1 MSGGPRATAPA
12 VLLANL
18 GGPERPEDVA
28 PFIEALLA
36 DPLVVPLP
44 WPLRPLLARLVSRR
58 RGPRVIEHY
67 RAIGGAS
74 PVRRHTEAQGAAL
87 AALLGDEVSMVR
99 TVLRYSPPRAADVLA
114 EIAAAGV
121 REAVVVPLYPQWS
134 SATGGSALADIA
146 AAAARAGIVVR
157 PIPSFPA
164 SSGFIAA
171 LAERT
176 LPHLEPGCH
185 VLLTAHGL
193 PQRIVDRGDPYVAEV
208 RATATALERAL
219 PRGTRTSLAFQSR
232 LGPAEWTRPY
242 LVDEVGRL
250 AAEGVRSLVVVPL
263 SFVCENLET
272 LYELDIEVA
281 ALAAEA
287 GIVRFRRAA
296 TVECHPAFIALLAE
310 SVRAVVTRR
319 WGVADAA

>member
-1 MSGGPRATAPA
+1 

-18 GGPERPEDVA
+18 GGPEGPADVA
-28 PFIEALLA
+28 PFIERMLS
-36 DPLVVPLP
+36 DPLVMPLP
-44 WPLRPLLARLVSRR
+44 WPLRRLLARLIARR
-58 RGPRVIEHY
+58 RGPRVVEHY

-87 AALLGDEVSMVR
+87 AALLGDEVAAVR
-99 TVLRYSPPRAADVLA
+99 TVLRYSEPRAAAVLA
-114 EIAAAGV
+114 ELAAAGV
-121 REAVVVPLYPQWS
+121 REAVALPLYPQFS
-134 SATGGSALADIA
+134 STTGGSALAEIS
-146 AAAARAGIVVR
+146 AAAARAGIAVTAT
-157 PIPSFPA
+157 PSFPA
-164 SSGFIAA
+164 ARGWIAA

-208 RATATALERAL
+208 RATAAALARAL
-219 PRGTRTSLAFQSR
+219 PPGTRTSLAFQSR

-242 LVDEVGRL
+242 LVDEVRRL
-250 AAEGVRSLVVVPL
+250 ATEGARSLVVVPL

-281 ALAAEA
+281 ALAAAA
-287 GIVRFRRAA
+287 GVARYRRAGA
-296 TVECHPAFIALLAE
+296 VGCHPAFVAGLAE
-310 SVRAVVTRR
+310 LVRGAVAHRFE
-319 WGVADAA
+319 VADAA